1 MMQIFYS
8 IGRICNQGLW
18 LVLWLSVSGILNAV
32 SSAKDSVEKV
42 AVAHVSLVALGSV
55 PARRY
60 GEDEDRERPE
70 SRSKKKQGTGTALLP
85 PLEGTVPPSILYYK
99 VAQTDSKHKNDEWNP
114 IRVGYNRAAPS
125 VKVPAGQ
132 SLATYMRNRGQRSGY
147 KPYLKI
153 PRLQPG
159 AQMLCFLFNREGGKM
174 SWQFEPKI
182 SMLNLNSQALCDK
195 NLLIRNFSDESITYI
210 MGDKKP
216 AILASGQ
223 RKSFKL
229 DKSIAYHRVAAI
241 EGQQLRFIMNTSVRV
256 PDEAFTVF
264 AFYNRNPQTNSG
276 KSVGVC
282 RATLRRYPVEVSQA
296 GEKIEK

>member
-1 MMQIFYS
+1 MQMFYS

-18 LVLWLSVSGILNAV
+18 LVLWLSVSGILNAA

-70 SRSKKKQGTGTALLP
+70 SRSKKNQGTGTALLP

-99 VAQTDSKHKNDEWNP
+99 VAQIDSKHKNDEWNP

-125 VKVPAGQ
+125 VEVPAGQ
-132 SLATYMRNRGQRSGY
+132 SLATYMRNRGQRPGY

-159 AQMLCFLFNREGGKM
+159 AQMLCFLFNREGGRM

-182 SMLNLNSQALCDK
+182 SMLNLNSQELCDK

-241 EGQQLRFIMNTSVRV
+241 EGQQLRFIINASVRV
-256 PDEAFTVF
+256 PDKAFTVF
-264 AFYNRNPQTNSG
+264 AFYNRNPQTNSS
-276 KSVGVC
+276 KSVGVF